1 MKTILFDLDGTLL
14 PLSMENFRKV
24 YFPLLVKKGVE
35 IGIDKDKMKQGVL
48 GGLDAMV
55 KNDGSVAN
63 ETIFWRFFEQA
74 TGVSVES
81 VKDTFDDFYNNE
93 FLMLKDVCEYTE
105 FSRKIIDVLKE
116 KGYNLILATNPI
128 LPLSANINRMAF
140 VGLKPDD
147 FDYITSFEN
156 STYCK
161 PNPKY
166 YEEIIEKNNLNPNEC
181 LMVGNNVLEDMI
193 AEKLGIA
200 TYLITDVLEN
210 EYNLDYSKYNQ
221 SSLKDFY
228 KKVCEL

>member
-63 ETIFWRFFEQA
+63 ETVFWRFFEQA

-116 KGYNLILATNPI
+116 KGYKLILATNPI

-193 AEKLGIA
+193 AEKLGVA

-210 EYNLDYSKYNQ
+210 EYNLDYSKYKQ

>member
-48 GGLDAMV
+48 GGLKAMV
-55 KNDGSVAN
+55 ENDGSVSN
-63 ETIFWRFFEQA
+63 ETVFWHYFESA
-74 TGVSVES
+74 TGVGVEN
-81 VKDTFDDFYNNE
+81 VKNVFDDFYNNE
-93 FLMLKDVCEYTE
+93 FLKLKDVCEYTE
-105 FSRKIIDVLKE
+105 YSRKIVDVLKT
-116 KGYNLILATNPI
+116 KGYKLILATNPI
-128 LPLSANINRMAF
+128 LPLSAAINRMAF
-140 VGLKPDD
+140 VELKPND
-147 FDYITSFEN
+147 FEYITAFEN

-166 YEEIIEKNNLNPNEC
+166 YEEILEKNNLNSKDC

-193 AEKLGIA
+193 AEKLGIE
-200 TYLITDVLEN
+200 TYLVTDVLEN

-221 SSLKDFY
+221 GTLKDFY